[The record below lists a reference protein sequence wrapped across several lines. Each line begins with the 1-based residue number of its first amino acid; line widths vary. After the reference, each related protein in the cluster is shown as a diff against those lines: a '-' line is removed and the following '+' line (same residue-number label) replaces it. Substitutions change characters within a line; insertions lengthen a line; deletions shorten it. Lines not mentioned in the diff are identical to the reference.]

1 MWWGVGYGQ
10 GVEASVDGV
19 LGGYGNVSS
28 RDVVDSKAFILEM
41 FSEIPPRDPTNLVAL
56 GECVSPGRS
65 FCLKEDLG
73 IKTLTFTLHS
83 STFGLG
89 LFYGCIIQL

>member
-1 MWWGVGYGQ
+1 MWRVGHGQ

-56 GECVSPGRS
+56 GECVSPGRAL
-65 FCLKEDLG
+65 FVKEGLG
-73 IKTLTFTLHS
+73 IET
-83 STFGLG
+83 
-89 LFYGCIIQL
+89 

>member
-1 MWWGVGYGQ
+1 MWGVGYGQ

-41 FSEIPPRDPTNLVAL
+41 FSEIPPRDPANLVAL

-65 FCLKEDLG
+65 FCMNEDLG
-73 IKTLTFTLHS
+73 IQT
-83 STFGLG
+83 
-89 LFYGCIIQL
+89 

>member
-1 MWWGVGYGQ
+1 
-10 GVEASVDGV
+10 VEASVDGV

-65 FCLKEDLG
+65 FCMREEDLG
-73 IKTLTFTLHS
+73 IKTSLSHCIFS
-83 STFGLG
+83 STFGVG